1 MSFSNSAHRC
11 KAIHS
16 YRQALMFFTRYP
28 KPRSNKWA
36 DNERPIYITSGKPN
50 PRMYHYRMD
59 AGPID
64 PATSTPTYFDLV
76 LHSTSVIRYMA
87 PTEDNKTVVYLTYG
101 GWPTTMTR
109 AFMYQHGWYYG
120 QTHETTTGTKVAVPL
135 NYAAKSA
142 KWIDGKWLAKITRDA
157 DNKLIVEESDHMPVY
172 KRLSSDND
180 KATRAILRKKLDVM
194 HDLLWFSIESEIPAI
209 REEILGYALRVSLR
223 REFGPFTSAY
233 RNIPVDS
240 RVALREGEE
249 QFLND
254 DCDFTPETI
263 EAMRALYLAAYRY
276 TCGKRVY
283 NDDRYH
289 SATTNEAP
297 DVTQD
302 DMRKAVTGYIMDMLG
317 IKQGTEYEP
326 LPKFMLASEFPSSRA
341 HFLRG

>member
-87 PTEDNKTVVYLTYG
+87 PTEDNKTVIYLTYG
-101 GWPTTMTR
+101 GWPTSMTR
-109 AFMYQHGWYYG
+109 AFMYQHGWYYA
-120 QTHETTTGTKVAVPL
+120 QSHETTTGTKVAVPL

-157 DNKLIVEESDHMPVY
+157 ENKLIVEESDHMPIY

-194 HDLLWFSIESEIPAI
+194 HDLLWFSIESEHSDLQEYLHINFTSKWNIAK
-209 REEILGYALRVSLR
+209 
-223 REFGPFTSAY
+223 EFGPFTSAY
-233 RNIPVDS
+233 SVVPIGF
-240 RVALREGEE
+240 RVALREGREE
-249 QFLND
+249 FLQD
-254 DCDFTPETI
+254 GVDFTPETI
-263 EAMRALYLAAYRY
+263 EAMQALYRAAYRY
-276 TCGKRVY
+276 AYGKRMH
-283 NDDRYH
+283 NDYANF
-289 SATTNEAP
+289 SLGGKIEP
-297 DVTQD
+297 PTQD

-317 IKQGTEYEP
+317 IKNGSEYEP